1 MDDGYR
7 YMYIGFLKNEINH
20 INKGYGHLEL
30 ADSLKSIAWQVEE
43 EWKYEIMSFT
53 DMAWGFA

>member
-1 MDDGYR
+1 
-7 YMYIGFLKNEINH
+7 MYIGFLKNEINH
-20 INKGYGHLEL
+20 INKGYSHLEL
-30 ADSLKSIAWQVEE
+30 ADSLRSIAWQVEE